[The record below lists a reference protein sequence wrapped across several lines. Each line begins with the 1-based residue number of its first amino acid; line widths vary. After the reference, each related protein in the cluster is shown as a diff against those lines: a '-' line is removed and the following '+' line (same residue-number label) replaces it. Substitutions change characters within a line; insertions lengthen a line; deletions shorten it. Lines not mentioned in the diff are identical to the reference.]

1 MRSDDCG
8 RHSTTR
14 TLMRSSSSIY
24 REHGAKRMNDAV
36 GIIATKVCVVCEE
49 EFAINRWQRQKK
61 YCSDRCSAQNLR
73 VHGHLKTKYTE
84 LEPTKKLKSK
94 K

>member
-1 MRSDDCG
+1 MFTANEIRRLWKAFYNKD
-8 RHSTTR
+8 
-14 TLMRSSSSIY
+14 I
-24 REHGAKRMNDAV
+24 DAV
-36 GIIATKVCVVCEE
+36 GIIGTKVCVVCEE

-61 YCSDRCSAQNLR
+61 YCSDRCSAAYLR

-84 LEPTKKLKSK
+84 LEPTKKLESK